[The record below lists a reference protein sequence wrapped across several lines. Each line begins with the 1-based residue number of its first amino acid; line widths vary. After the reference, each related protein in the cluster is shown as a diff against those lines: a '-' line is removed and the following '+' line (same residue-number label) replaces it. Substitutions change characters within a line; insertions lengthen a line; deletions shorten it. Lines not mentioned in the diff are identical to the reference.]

1 MAYGWEL
8 VALTG
13 GLLVLLVA
21 AGWRFRGLTVDQRL
35 AWGQWLLLGLPWGL
49 WLGLVAGGIR
59 VNLTVIVLLLLGTQ
73 LGYVTLGW
81 WRRRLFPA
89 PTLSAGTAA
98 VSPASEVTPTSEGA
112 PFLSLPELRELW
124 GWEYFFPT
132 ELRPYRGGAI
142 VAGNLRGNPAQA
154 HRVLTAKLRERLGD
168 AYRLFLVR
176 DGQQRPMLVILPT
189 GEVETEMVPWLRGL
203 SLGLLGVSLVTSW
216 QIAPPWGLLMGL
228 VLLAHEA
235 GHGWQARRYGVRLLW
250 PLWVPT
256 AELGSFGGVT
266 RFATAVPHRTALWDI
281 AAAGPGAGAIV
292 SLILLLVGLGLSAQ
306 GRGVLVEP
314 EWLQASLLV
323 EGLARLVLGAGLTE
337 PLVRLHPLVT
347 VGWVGLVVTALNLL
361 PVGCLDGGRMIQA
374 VYGDR
379 MLRATG
385 LVSLVVVGWLGLNQP
400 VLLSWG
406 ILILF
411 IQRRPERPTLEDMT
425 EPDDLRVWLTWGL
438 LLFALVVL
446 LPWQAGFA
454 LGWGG

>member
-1 MAYGWEL
+1 MEYGWEP
-8 VALTG
+8 VAFTG

-35 AWGQWLLLGLPWGL
+35 AWGQWILLGLPWGL

-81 WRRRLFPA
+81 WRRRLFA
-89 PTLSAGTAA
+89 TPTIAETAA
-98 VSPASEVTPTSEGA
+98 VSPASEVA

-142 VAGNLRGNPAQA
+142 VAGNLRGDPAQA
-154 HRVLTAKLRERLGD
+154 HRVLTAKLGERLGD

-176 DGQQRPMLVILPT
+176 DGQQRPMLVILPR

-203 SLGLLGVSLVTSW
+203 SLGLLGVALVTCW

-281 AAAGPGAGAIV
+281 AAAGPGAGAMV
-292 SLILLLVGLGLSAQ
+292 SLTLLLVGLGLSAQ
-306 GRGVLVEP
+306 GGGMWVEP

-323 EGLARLVLGAGLTE
+323 EGLARLVLGAGLAE

-361 PVGCLDGGRMIQA
+361 PVGCLDGGRMVQA

-425 EPDDLRVWLTWGL
+425 EPDDLRAWLTLGL
-438 LLFALVVL
+438 LLFALLVL